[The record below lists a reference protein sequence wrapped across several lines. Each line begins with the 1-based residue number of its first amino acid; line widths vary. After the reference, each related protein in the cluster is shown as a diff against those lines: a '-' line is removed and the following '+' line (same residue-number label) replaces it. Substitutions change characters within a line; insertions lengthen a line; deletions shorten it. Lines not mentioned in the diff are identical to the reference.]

1 MIVSRSRHRGDKVV
15 ATFFRA
21 EPLETRAKQRP
32 QRLDRATVPK
42 TDRFPGNSAVGV
54 CPMAQVIAVLREHL
68 LRPHASR

>member
-32 QRLDRATVPK
+32 QRLDRPAAPEG
-42 TDRFPGNSAVGV
+42 GNALFVFAL
-54 CPMAQVIAVLREHL
+54 PE
-68 LRPHASR
+68 